1 MIKLTR
7 LFDLPQFTHELAPRP
22 DVLCWKSEGK
32 WIKYSTEDY
41 IQISNYLSVGLM
53 IAGFS
58 KGDKVLSISEN
69 RPEWNFLDM
78 ALTQIGAI
86 QVPVYPTISETELI
100 YLANHCDAK
109 AAFVSGQKYI
119 EKINAVKEQIPSLES
134 SFSFDT
140 IEGVNSWTEL
150 LDSGKEHF
158 GLWEGKL
165 LESKANIT
173 PDDLATIIYTS
184 GTTGFPKGV
193 MLSHRNFISNLEAT
207 PGIHQF
213 KAYDKSV
220 SFLPLCHV
228 LERTGHYLFMLS
240 GVSVYYVSDISLLAS
255 YIKEVKPNEFIT
267 VPRVFEKIYDA
278 MVVKGRELPF
288 LKKQIFFWAMALAEK
303 YELDGKNGK
312 LYQLKFKIADKLIF
326 SKWREALGGNLSSV
340 ICGGATLRSQLER
353 TFWAAGVK
361 VQNGY
366 GMTETAPIITGN
378 TPESSGMKFGTVGR
392 PVVNVEVKI
401 AADGEILCKGGN
413 VMMGY
418 YKDPEMTAQVIDK
431 EGWLHTG
438 DIGMLDEEGYLKI
451 TDRKKEIF
459 KLSTGKYIAPQVIEN
474 VFRSSPFIEQIMV
487 IGEGEKFAAAII
499 QPQFDYLKRWCEL
512 KHITVH
518 DIKTMMQSDRIIA
531 RFQHEI
537 DLMNHGLGHIERIK
551 KFVLVHQP
559 WSIDTGELTSTLKL
573 KRKAIVEKYS
583 DLVHHIYS
591 RSSAQK

>member
-1 MIKLTR
+1 MIKPTR
-7 LFDLPQFTHELAPRP
+7 LFDLPQWTHELAPRP
-22 DVLCWKSEGK
+22 DVLCWKSNGE

-41 IQISNYLSVGLM
+41 IQVSNYLSVGLL
-53 IAGFS
+53 IEGFS

-78 ALTQIGAI
+78 ALTQIGAV
-86 QVPVYPTISETELI
+86 QVPVYPTISETELV
-100 YLANHCDAK
+100 YLMNHSGAK
-109 AAFVSGQKYI
+109 AAFVSGEKYLKKI
-119 EKINAVKEQIPSLES
+119 EAVRDQVENLQGIY
-134 SFSFDT
+134 SFDVL
-140 IEGVNSWTEL
+140 EGVTNWKTL
-150 LDSGKEHF
+150 VDIGKDKF
-158 GLWEGKL
+158 ALWERKL
-165 LESKANIT
+165 IETKANIEF
-173 PDDLATIIYTS
+173 DDLATIIYTS

-193 MLSHRNFISNLEAT
+193 MLSHRNFITNLEGT

-213 KAYDKSV
+213 KAYDRSV

-228 LERTGHYLFMLS
+228 LERTGHYLFLLS
-240 GVSVYYVSDISLLAS
+240 GVSVYYVSDISLLS
-255 YIKEVKPNEFIT
+255 TYIREIKPNEFIT

-278 MVVKGRELPF
+278 FIVKGRELPF
-288 LKKQIFFWAMALAEK
+288 LKKHLFFWALSLAEH
-303 YELDGKNGK
+303 YEVDGSNSAW
-312 LYQLKFKIADKLIF
+312 YKFRHKIADKLIY
-326 SKWREALGGNLSSV
+326 SKWREALGGNLASV
-340 ICGGATLRSQLER
+340 ISGGATLRMQLEKV
-353 TFWAAGVK
+353 FWAAGIK

-366 GMTETAPIITGN
+366 GMTETSPIISGN
-378 TPESSGMKFGTVGR
+378 WPNSKGMKFGTVGR
-392 PVVNVEVKI
+392 PLVNVEVKF
-401 AADGEILCKGGN
+401 AEDGEILCRGGS

-418 YKDPEMTAQVIDK
+418 YKDPEMTAQVLDK
-431 EGWLHTG
+431 DGWLRTG
-438 DIGMLDEEGYLKI
+438 DIGMLDEDGFLKI

-499 QPQFDYLKRWCEL
+499 QPQFDYVKRWCEL
-512 KHITVH
+512 KHITVS
-518 DIKTMMQSDRIIA
+518 DFRTMMQSDKIIA

-583 DLVHHIYS
+583 DLVRHIYS
-591 RSSAQK
+591 RSEN